1 MLWSKSEK
9 IKFFENFSSFPNEID
24 KKEQI
29 QIFYFLII
37 NFLIPASRSQQHWRM
52 EGAEPP
58 AEYPRG
64 YSVQKTTLLSRKLN
78 ELSESV
84 SFDSEFTL
92 AFEIQPLKID
102 FFFNAK
108 FWNYSRAEWV
118 K

>member
-1 MLWSKSEK
+1 
-9 IKFFENFSSFPNEID
+9 
-24 KKEQI
+24 
-29 QIFYFLII
+29 
-37 NFLIPASRSQQHWRM
+37 M

-64 YSVQKTTLLSRKLN
+64 YSVQKTTPLSRKLN

-102 FFFNAK
+102 FFFLMPSFETIPVLNGLSKSIALVEK
-108 FWNYSRAEWV
+108 SKIAVLLKILLIF